1 MIGKQYKSVLR
12 RNMLCSRCSDR
23 NPAPSV
29 NPLYHLRYFSAA
41 VLVSS
46 SLAIREMVKNHIG
59 AWSKFMSTIY
69 IIRFISPRYRVQNSF
84 TAVSYRLLPRAPITT
99 TTGKSCMASL
109 RTASVPKSSY
119 ATISDERMHLDRMAP
134 APPTAAK

>member
-1 MIGKQYKSVLR
+1 
-12 RNMLCSRCSDR
+12 
-23 NPAPSV
+23 
-29 NPLYHLRYFSAA
+29 
-41 VLVSS
+41 
-46 SLAIREMVKNHIG
+46 
-59 AWSKFMSTIY
+59 MSTIY

-84 TAVSYRLLPRAPITT
+84 TAVSYRLLPRASITT